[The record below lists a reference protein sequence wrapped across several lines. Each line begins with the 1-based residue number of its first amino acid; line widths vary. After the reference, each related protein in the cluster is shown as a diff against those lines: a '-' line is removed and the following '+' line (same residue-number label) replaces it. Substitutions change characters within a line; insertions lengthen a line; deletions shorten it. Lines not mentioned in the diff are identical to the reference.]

1 MEKTKTLQKGW
12 VVALLAMLCCF
23 LWGSA
28 FPSVKIGYQM
38 FAIGAGDTAG
48 QILFAGVRFT
58 LAGILTVA
66 IGSALSR
73 KVLVPRRDS
82 WGMVVNLAL
91 AQTIVQYLLFYIGM
105 AHTSGVKGSILVATN
120 VFITILLSAL
130 VFHYEKLTPNKA
142 LGCLLG
148 FAGVVLINWNGTG
161 LDSSL
166 HLNGEGFVLL
176 SAVSYAVS
184 AVLMKQ
190 YSQRENP
197 VTLSGWQFALG
208 GVVMTAAGL
217 AMGGR
222 LQPSGGAAILLLV
235 YMALIS
241 AVAYSIWGILLKH
254 NPVSRVAVFGFM
266 NPMFGVLLSAL
277 LLQEQNQAFTLQGL
291 TALVLVCGGIYAVNR
306 PGKVAQQQ
314 Q

>member
-1 MEKTKTLQKGW
+1 MEKKNETLQKGW

-28 FPSVKIGYQM
+28 FPSVKIGYQL
-38 FAIGAGDTAG
+38 FSIAAGDTAG

-66 IGSALSR
+66 IGSALSK
-73 KVLVPRRDS
+73 KVLIPARSS
-82 WGMVVNLAL
+82 WGMVVNLSL
-91 AQTIVQYLLFYIGM
+91 AQTVIQYLLFYIGM

-130 VFHYEKLTPNKA
+130 VFHYEALNASKA
-142 LGCLLG
+142 FGCLLG
-148 FAGVVLINWNGTG
+148 FAGVVLINLNGTG
-161 LDSSL
+161 LDSTL

-208 GVVMTAAGL
+208 GLVMTAAGL

-222 LQPSGGAAILLLV
+222 LQPGGGGAILLLV

-277 LLQEQNQAFTLQGL
+277 LLHEQNQAFTLQGL

-306 PGKVAQQQ
+306 PEKAKK
-314 Q
+314 

>member
-1 MEKTKTLQKGW
+1 MEKKNETLQKGW

-28 FPSVKIGYQM
+28 FPSVKIGYQL
-38 FAIGAGDTAG
+38 FAIAAGDTAG

-66 IGSALSR
+66 IGSALSK
-73 KVLVPRRDS
+73 KVLIPARSS
-82 WGMVVNLAL
+82 WGMVVNLSL
-91 AQTIVQYLLFYIGM
+91 AQTVIQYLLFYIGM

-130 VFHYEKLTPNKA
+130 VFHYEALNASKA

-148 FAGVVLINWNGTG
+148 FAGVVLINLNGTG
-161 LDSSL
+161 LDSTL

-190 YSQRENP
+190 YSQWENP

-208 GVVMTAAGL
+208 GLVMTAAGL

-222 LQPSGGAAILLLV
+222 LQPGGGGAMLLLV

-277 LLQEQNQAFTLQGL
+277 LLHEQNQAFTLQGL

-306 PGKVAQQQ
+306 PEKAKK
-314 Q
+314 